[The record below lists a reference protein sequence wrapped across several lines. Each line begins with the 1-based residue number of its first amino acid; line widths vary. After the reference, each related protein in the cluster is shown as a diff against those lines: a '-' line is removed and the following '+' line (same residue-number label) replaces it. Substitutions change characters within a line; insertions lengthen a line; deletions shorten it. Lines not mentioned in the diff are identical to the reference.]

1 MALLTA
7 LTVIRPDL
15 SKENEF
21 LSGHVDRG
29 AFGTLERKQPI
40 SMA

>member
-15 SKENEF
+15 SEENEF
-21 LSGHVDRG
+21 LSYASGEGREDCR
-29 AFGTLERKQPI
+29 
-40 SMA
+40 